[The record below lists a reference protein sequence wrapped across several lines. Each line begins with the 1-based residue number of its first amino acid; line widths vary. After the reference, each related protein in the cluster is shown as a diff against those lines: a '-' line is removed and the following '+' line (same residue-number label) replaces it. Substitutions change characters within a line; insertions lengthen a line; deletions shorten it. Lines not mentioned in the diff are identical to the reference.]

1 MFKYYNA
8 NPNGDEIGDCVI
20 RAISLALDIDYY
32 KVIDLL
38 YKNSNYFNCDIIVRD
53 CYGIFLDKNYPR
65 IKSSNKTVE
74 EVAEDFK
81 NNILVIRIEGHLT
94 CSMYGVIY
102 DIWDTS
108 DEEVDIFWVIE

>member
-8 NPNGDEIGDCVI
+8 NPNGEEIGDCVI

-38 YKNSNYFNCDIIVRD
+38 YKNSNFFNCVMLVRD
-53 CYGIFLDKNYPR
+53 CYGMFLNKYYPR
-65 IKSSNKTVE
+65 IKSNNKTVE
-74 EVAEDFK
+74 EVANDFK
-81 NNILVIRIEGHLT
+81 NNILIIRIEGHLT
-94 CSMYGVIY
+94 CSIYGTIY

-108 DEEVDIFWVIE
+108 NEEVDLFWVVE